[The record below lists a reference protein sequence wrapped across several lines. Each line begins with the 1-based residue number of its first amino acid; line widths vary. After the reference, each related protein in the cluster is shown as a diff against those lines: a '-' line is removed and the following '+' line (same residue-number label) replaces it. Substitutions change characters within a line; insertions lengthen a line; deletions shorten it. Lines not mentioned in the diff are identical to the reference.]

1 MTGWTSTMELAGSDP
16 KWKSNFSDILS
27 QKQWSK
33 DISPI
38 VDKLKNG
45 ERLDFEDGLKL
56 FDHKDLFELGMLATS
71 SCLLYTSDAADE

>member
-16 KWKSNFSDILS
+16 EWKSNFSDILS

-56 FDHKDLFELGMLATS
+56 FSNSLSFEERFSEDGFKFS
-71 SCLLYTSDAADE
+71 FI